1 MFRNRWY
8 KRVNL
13 NRVNFSSP
21 LNHLGFSWGS
31 TTPRNRTRV
40 IVEQSQRKR
49 RVLDVDPVVPA
60 TAASAASHRRTAKQ
74 VKMEI
79 DQEKQQRRANN
90 GQMDVDRV
98 SSELTQEYCRRRETR
113 VNEILQFSEYEQ
125 IDFVRTLMQHMS
137 HHQLGV
143 IDTTLQVLNF

>member
-1 MFRNRWY
+1 M
-8 KRVNL
+8 
-13 NRVNFSSP
+13 
-21 LNHLGFSWGS
+21 
-31 TTPRNRTRV
+31 
-40 IVEQSQRKR
+40 EQSQRKR

-79 DQEKQQRRANN
+79 DQEKQQQQQRRTAN

-143 IDTTLQVLNF
+143 IDTTLQVLKF